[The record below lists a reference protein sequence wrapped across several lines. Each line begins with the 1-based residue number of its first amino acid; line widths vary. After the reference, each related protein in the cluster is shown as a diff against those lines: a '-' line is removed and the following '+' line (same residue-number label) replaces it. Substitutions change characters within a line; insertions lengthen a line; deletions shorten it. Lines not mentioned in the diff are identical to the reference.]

1 MRCDLLIAQKD
12 ESTAG
17 TDMTCQI
24 LFDKFLDVSAVLRAC
39 CASVHSFLVWG
50 FAGDNIART
59 RVMLTS
65 DPSRKAPMTHWLL
78 NSSPDAQ
85 TQDRELPELTRWL
98 FCGQGVHA
106 ERGECPTSAVRTGV
120 ALRGASRG
128 LVTACSFAKPYG
140 VRNNNKLRD
149 VRDARILVH
158 PRVPRSGIE
167 RSQQA
172 GGQVRNN
179 FGISALLG
187 LEIGD
192 NSLTASKPLSCTS
205 FLNGFSSDPVCAV
218 PPAPGCLMFFLWG
231 GPALAHDHHPNT
243 GTLCYVLEGLARVHA
258 LVCSWGVF
266 YARAPFCPGV
276 FVDSEHRGRIAYTP
290 NGVYI
295 DRVKGGATRWVFTLI
310 SQCDTVTLWGP

>member
-128 LVTACSFAKPYG
+128 LVTACSFA
-140 VRNNNKLRD
+140 N
-149 VRDARILVH
+149 
-158 PRVPRSGIE
+158 
-167 RSQQA
+167 
-172 GGQVRNN
+172 
-179 FGISALLG
+179 
-187 LEIGD
+187 
-192 NSLTASKPLSCTS
+192 CTS